1 MWRIDRLSCLPIVLA
16 LVLACATPT
25 AANAGTAA
33 AHSSKHTLPRLLPV
47 GVKCED
53 LMTPV
58 DVGTGYSMIGPA
70 EPECDFGPTPLPDGV
85 ETQAQRELPIQT
97 VRFVLEVSP
106 PKHWHFHYLI
116 ATCGHQRYAST
127 AHGACLNY
135 PSFGNRAWLEID
147 PEDQEFLCSETP
159 PSEEAPDPPKLYN
172 CGLAAMAE
180 VQVNNA
186 SAVILVYGEQ
196 GRGTAKTHE
205 LLSLVARE
213 LRTI

>member
-1 MWRIDRLSCLPIVLA
+1 MRSR
-16 LVLACATPT
+16 
-25 AANAGTAA
+25 
-33 AHSSKHTLPRLLPV
+33 
-47 GVKCED
+47 
-53 LMTPV
+53 
-58 DVGTGYSMIGPA
+58 
-70 EPECDFGPTPLPDGV
+70 
-85 ETQAQRELPIQT
+85 
-97 VRFVLEVSP
+97 VSP

-127 AHGACLNY
+127 AYGACLNY
-135 PSFGNRAWLEID
+135 PSFGNRAWPEID
-147 PEDQEFLCSETP
+147 SEDQEFLCSETP
-159 PSEEAPDPPKLYN
+159 PSEEVPNPSELYN